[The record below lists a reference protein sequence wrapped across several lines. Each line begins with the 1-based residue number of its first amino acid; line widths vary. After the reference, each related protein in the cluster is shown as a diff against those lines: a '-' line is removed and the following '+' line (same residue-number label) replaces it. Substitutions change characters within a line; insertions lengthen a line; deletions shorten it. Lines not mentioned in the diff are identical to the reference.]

1 MKHFWKRML
10 AGMLTVIMLAGMM
23 PPVAFAAL
31 WENSSSRNREIL
43 AALEELC
50 GSRDEARYYYDLLEQ
65 YGLLDEDGD
74 LFSNWSG
81 IITIREDSRPL
92 TIPEVGAMREGNIT
106 VNGRA
111 CSAAALNAALDQM
124 EALGLLPGDA
134 PAADWQLQVDG
145 QSVAP
150 GSLRAALEAW
160 QAPEAPAEPET
171 PAEPEAPAEP
181 EPPEEGPAVET
192 PEEAPAE
199 SGPGEEPEESGA
211 EPVRMSAR
219 SVQNQAAP
227 MVTALGGV
235 ADPDA
240 LLDVTAFLD
249 QYGLLTDTGCLT
261 EWGIAL
267 PGGDREIAVEDLLD
281 MVERGELA
289 DSAVVDV
296 DGIPVTVADLKVML
310 EIEEYIAYLRRTYFD
325 GHQWTQEQLDNLE
338 DLVDQI
344 NNEGIEFVGQDG
356 EAPDKFQPDVTLS
369 VSAPETYEYDSGA
382 YTATVYLSGP
392 QSRDVTF
399 TYTFYAGSLS
409 VSTPVLKCKKTP
421 RKKCRIVA
429 EVRKKR

>member
-43 AALEELC
+43 AALE
-50 GSRDEARYYYDLLEQ
+50 
-65 YGLLDEDGD
+65 
-74 LFSNWSG
+74 
-81 IITIREDSRPL
+81 
-92 TIPEVGAMREGNIT
+92 
-106 VNGRA
+106 
-111 CSAAALNAALDQM
+111 
-124 EALGLLPGDA
+124 
-134 PAADWQLQVDG
+134 
-145 QSVAP
+145 
-150 GSLRAALEAW
+150 AW
-160 QAPEAPAEPET
+160 QAPEAPAEPEETPTEPEGPTEPEET
-171 PAEPEAPAEP
+171 PAEPEAPEK
-181 EPPEEGPAVET
+181 GPAGET

-199 SGPGEEPEESGA
+199 NDPGEEPEESGA
-211 EPVRMSAR
+211 EPVQMSAR

-267 PGGDREIAVEDLLD
+267 PGGDREIAVEELLD

-325 GHQWTQEQLDNLE
+325 GHQWTQE
-338 DLVDQI
+338 
-344 NNEGIEFVGQDG
+344 
-356 EAPDKFQPDVTLS
+356 
-369 VSAPETYEYDSGA
+369 
-382 YTATVYLSGP
+382 
-392 QSRDVTF
+392 
-399 TYTFYAGSLS
+399 
-409 VSTPVLKCKKTP
+409 
-421 RKKCRIVA
+421 
-429 EVRKKR
+429 